1 MSDRKKLN
9 QALFPSFN
17 PNQDGWDNKESETIS
32 EIKSTYEKEI
42 IMQESKK
49 KELAKELLPHQ
60 KSIEDIVYDIR
71 IVFFKVLEILL
82 NKQNPISYIL
92 SESKNQFSFCLI
104 IIIIGILMLLI
115 SNLLK

>member
-1 MSDRKKLN
+1 MSELKKLN
-9 QALFPSFN
+9 QVLFPSFK
-17 PNQDGWDNKESETIS
+17 PDKKGWDNKESETIS
-32 EIKSTYEKEI
+32 EIKSSYERELNIQETEPKEV
-42 IMQESKK
+42 
-49 KELAKELLPHQ
+49 LPHQ
-60 KSIEDIVYDIR
+60 KSIEELVYDMR
-71 IVFFKVLEILL
+71 IVFFKVLEISL

>member
-9 QALFPSFN
+9 QALFPSFK
-17 PNQDGWDNKESETIS
+17 PDQEGWDNKESETIS
-32 EIKSTYEKEI
+32 EIKSRYEKEL
-42 IMQESKK
+42 IMQETD
-49 KELAKELLPHQ
+49 ETETKELLPHQ
-60 KSIEDIVYDIR
+60 KSIEDLVYDMR

-82 NKQNPISYIL
+82 NKQNPIPYIL

>member
-9 QALFPSFN
+9 QALFPSFK
-17 PNQDGWDNKESETIS
+17 PDQEGWDNKESETIS
-32 EIKSTYEKEI
+32 EIKSKYEKEL
-42 IMQESKK
+42 IMQET
-49 KELAKELLPHQ
+49 ETKELLPHQ
-60 KSIEDIVYDIR
+60 KSIEDIVYDMR

-82 NKQNPISYIL
+82 NKQNPIPYIL